1 MTQVGKIL
9 VLVIM
14 AFSLIFLGISTMVFM
29 TSKNWRE
36 ESRKKADEVTKVKK
50 SLTDEQAK
58 LAEAKKNLEDAQAA
72 AQQATKALE
81 SRIRTLED
89 QNKRDLAQIEQ
100 VRNDLETAQQT
111 AKTSLDEVE
120 FRRKETVALREQKSA
135 VEKQA
140 NEYQLRQ
147 AELND
152 HIRELER
159 MMDTATKNNASLRD
173 QVGKYTTLLQS
184 RGISTD
190 ISQIKG
196 LESPPP
202 VTGQVTRVDP
212 TSKRLEIS
220 IGADDG
226 LVIGHELFL
235 YRTKPRAEYLGR
247 GQIIAVDPDQAVVRV
262 MGNTVQGKKIK
273 EGDIVSSTIVPRF

>member
-14 AFSLIFLGISTMVFM
+14 AFSLIFLGVSTMVFV
-29 TSKNWRE
+29 TSRNWKDATA
-36 ESRKKADEVTKVKK
+36 KKDTEVKK
-50 SLTDEQAK
+50 VRGELSTAQA
-58 LAEAKKNLEDAQAA
+58 AVDAAKKNLEQAQAE

-81 SRIRTLED
+81 GRLRTLED
-89 QNKRDLAQIEQ
+89 QNKRDLTQITSVREQ
-100 VRNDLETAQQT
+100 LATALATAQ
-111 AKTSLDEVE
+111 TSLAEVE
-120 FRRKETVALREQKSA
+120 ARRNETTLLRQQKSA

-152 HIRELER
+152 KIRELER
-159 MMDTATKNNASLRD
+159 MLDTATKNNSNLRET
-173 QVGKYTTLLQS
+173 VAKFTTLLQRNGLS
-184 RGISTD
+184 PD

-196 LESPPP
+196 MEMPPA
-202 VTGQVTRVDP
+202 VTGQVTKVDP
-212 TSKRLEIS
+212 TNKRLEIS

-226 LVIGHELFL
+226 LVVGHELFL

-247 GQIIAVDPDQAVVRV
+247 VQIIEVDPDQAVARV
-262 MGNTVQGKKIK
+262 IGSTVQGKKIK
-273 EGDIVSSTIVPRF
+273 EGDIVSSTIIPRF

>member
-100 VRNDLETAQQT
+100 VRKDLETAQQT